1 MPATTLEVAHLV
13 TISAYEPR
21 ILPICR
27 IVTSQPV
34 VPLTFDDGPDATFTP
49 AILDLLEQNDAR
61 ATSFLIGSRLEENAD
76 LVSREPDAGM
86 ELGNHTWS
94 HTSLPS
100 VPRRTRSQKSN
111 AHRRHSFSEA
121 CLLAWF
127 ERLSARRPPTNL
139 PLSSTLGCEAST
151 GAFPWITW

>member
-61 ATSFLIGSRLEENAD
+61 ATFFLSVVDSRRTLISSAGSRMPA
-76 LVSREPDAGM
+76 
-86 ELGNHTWS
+86 WS
-94 HTSLPS
+94 
-100 VPRRTRSQKSN
+100 
-111 AHRRHSFSEA
+111 
-121 CLLAWF
+121 
-127 ERLSARRPPTNL
+127 
-139 PLSSTLGCEAST
+139 
-151 GAFPWITW
+151 